1 MTDLKRRS
9 FLGAILA
16 AGAAPMIVKAGVLM
30 PVRPL
35 KLCILGNSLVIP
47 AGALDGKSL
56 IAEWRCE
63 RQRVVQVTDGPS
75 GRRVSFEWNGEVWVP
90 TCSFIFNV

>member
-1 MTDLKRRS
+1 MKRRS

-35 KLCILGNSLVIP
+35 TPSWAYVGCWEDRP
-47 AGALDGKSL
+47 AWMFARVEG
-56 IAEWRCE
+56 EY
-63 RQRVVQVTDGPS
+63 QRVMQMTDGPS
-75 GRRVSFEWNGEVWVP
+75 SMRRTSFEWNGEVWVP
-90 TCSFIFNV
+90 TRSLTFNL